1 MLYYPDS
8 QNTSNIVTQ
17 IITEGISSVST
28 ATTVLPILSLDISMV
43 LNPDLLTKVDQEV
56 QIIINLCL
64 VKIET
69 LLLNI

>member
-1 MLYYPDS
+1 MSYYPDS

-17 IITEGISSVST
+17 IITDGISSVST
-28 ATTVLPILSLDISMV
+28 ATTVLPILSLDILMV
-43 LNPDLLTKVDQEV
+43 LNPDLLTKVDQGV